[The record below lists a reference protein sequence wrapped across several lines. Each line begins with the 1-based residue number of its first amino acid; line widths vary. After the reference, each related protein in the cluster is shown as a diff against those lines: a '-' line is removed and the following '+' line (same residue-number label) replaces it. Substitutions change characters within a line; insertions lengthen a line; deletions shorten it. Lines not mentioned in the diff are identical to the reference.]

1 MEEIVLKIKD
11 KKKVAFLRKLLS
23 QFDFVE
29 VEKEKVR
36 KMSKHSIF
44 ESAGLW
50 RNRSASELELRKMAW
65 NREK

>member
-1 MEEIVLKIKD
+1 MEEIFNEIKD